1 MLRGARMYRMC
12 REVLRVQAHDAFA
25 AKKMPPA
32 AGSGGHSILV
42 PLHSTLTDVCR
53 CVWRGRSGGT
63 GGFFRRVP
71 GGAPSGGTLRR
82 LAFGGRGFGCCF
94 FPRLF
99 FWGGPLPPGNSPP
112 LLP

>member
-1 MLRGARMYRMC
+1 MYRMC
-12 REVLRVQAHDAFA
+12 REVLRVQAPHAFA

-63 GGFFRRVP
+63 GGFARGCP
-71 GGAPSGGTLRR
+71 GGAPAAATFRR
-82 LAFGGRGFGCCF
+82 LLFGQRGFGGLFSPGFFFGGRLLRPSTFH
-94 FPRLF
+94 
-99 FWGGPLPPGNSPP
+99 P
-112 LLP
+112 LLPCSFG